1 MTFQEAIALQK
12 ATGAQ
17 NLITPE
23 NAGRILGL
31 QAQEEARRQLAL
43 QQGRAAIE
51 ERKAQQAM
59 EQGQTLETTSP
70 ERGRERFV
78 FDAQGNVVGRSTF
91 GTPQAQRAV
100 TSLGMTPTGAMTPEE
115 SQLLRQSFQ
124 ENLNAAVLADMAR
137 KDRASAAQTFGRAE
151 AIAEAPAVALAPT
164 PAPASVAPAVKTAA
178 AAPAVSAPTKNAES
192 FLAEAAKLSEQAATE
207 KAKQEAAGNIKAAT
221 DEIQKIQAEF
231 QSGKG
236 KLSQAELKK
245 LGEKLA
251 KAKADLQVAGMP
263 DTDIEALI
271 GSYMNTP
278 EKFVPK
284 GVLPKLSFGTQALT
298 TGLGDLFRS
307 YIQQPIKEKIYGE
320 TEAQPTSEFA
330 KFLLEQQKLRELGQ

>member
-115 SQLLRQSFQ
+115 SQLLRQSFR

-151 AIAEAPAVALAPT
+151 AIAEDPAVALAPT

-178 AAPAVSAPTKNAES
+178 APAVSAPAKKAES
-192 FLAEAAKLSEQAATE
+192 FLAEAAKLSEQEATE

-263 DTDIEALI
+263 GTDIEALI

-320 TEAQPTSEFA
+320 TEAPPTSEFA